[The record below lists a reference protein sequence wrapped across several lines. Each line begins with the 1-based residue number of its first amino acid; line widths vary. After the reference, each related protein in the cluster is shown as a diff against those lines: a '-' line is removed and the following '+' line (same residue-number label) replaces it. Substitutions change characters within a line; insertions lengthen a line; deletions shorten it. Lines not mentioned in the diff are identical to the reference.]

1 MSISRSITRRSL
13 LACGAAGLMARPL
26 GALAAPADSGAG
38 RIVVELFTSQ
48 GCSSCPPADAFLA
61 ELARRDDVIAL
72 SLPIDYW
79 DFLGWKDTLADPA
92 FTQRQRAYAD
102 ALGIAGVYTP
112 QMVIDGSV
120 DAVGSRRALV
130 EEAVTKREMARTA
143 NVSLIVSPLEDRLR
157 IRIGEGPVASD
168 ATLWLARFSRKIE
181 VKIDRGEN
189 RGRTLTYTNV
199 VRDFSPVAMWTGKPL
214 EIDLAKKDLR
224 GPGYDG
230 CALLL
235 QEKGVGPI
243 LAATEIRLDA

>member
-1 MSISRSITRRSL
+1 
-13 LACGAAGLMARPL
+13 
-26 GALAAPADSGAG
+26 
-38 RIVVELFTSQ
+38 
-48 GCSSCPPADAFLA
+48 
-61 ELARRDDVIAL
+61 
-72 SLPIDYW
+72 
-79 DFLGWKDTLADPA
+79 
-92 FTQRQRAYAD
+92 
-102 ALGIAGVYTP
+102 
-112 QMVIDGSV
+112 
-120 DAVGSRRALV
+120 
-130 EEAVTKREMARTA
+130 MARTA